1 MSVITKRQAV
11 ANNKYMRD
19 YNPNEESVYILYW
32 DANNLY
38 GWAMSE
44 PLPTHGFE
52 WMTDE
57 ELTNISCFLE
67 VDMEYPKEL
76 HDLHNDMPFAP
87 EHSLEDSLS
96 KNEKVFGKRM
106 RKR

>member
-1 MSVITKRQAV
+1 
-11 ANNKYMRD
+11 MRD

-32 DANNLY
+32 DVNNLY
-38 GWAMSE
+38 RWAMSE

-87 EHSLEDSLS
+87 EHIMVGKV
-96 KNEKVFGKRM
+96 KNLFPIWMIRQNMSFITEH
-106 RKR
+106 